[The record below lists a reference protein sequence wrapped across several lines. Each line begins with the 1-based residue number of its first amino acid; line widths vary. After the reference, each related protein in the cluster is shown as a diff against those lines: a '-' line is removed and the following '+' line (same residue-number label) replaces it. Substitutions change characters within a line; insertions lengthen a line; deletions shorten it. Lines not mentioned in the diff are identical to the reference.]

1 MNEFVISDKGKKLSV
16 AIHEH
21 FARVGYDT
29 LRKLL
34 RKGEIRV
41 NGKKVFSDV
50 FLNIDDVVRIYG
62 LDNKFEPKIFY
73 EDDNIAVIFKP
84 HKMASVGDNS
94 FETKITS
101 IYPDYIIC
109 HRLDTNTDGLVIFA
123 KNQASADAIKEA
135 LKSHMIEKRYYAVVL
150 GSIVDEVTYKG
161 YLIKDA
167 DMSTVH
173 IIDTY
178 KSGAEEI
185 TTKVFPVEN
194 NKSISLV
201 EVELVTGKTH
211 QIRAHLAYEGHPI
224 VGDPKYGDNAQNKR
238 YNKSFQMLHAYKIV
252 FHIDSGVLSNLNGVE
267 VALDAEKYFSEYR
280 SLSLRK

>member
-252 FHIDSGVLSNLNGVE
+252 FHIDSGVLSYLNGVE